1 MNSTKR
7 PETGQVGKHFILLE
21 HSIEGAISYCLIM
34 FFRLVF
40 SSDVLFEFLHSDDRD
55 YDSIR
60 MDPVVD
66 FDISSSLTDEDKS
79 RDGDGVKAPDS
90 NTSNLYKKEEP
101 TTDFDLHILIPNL
114 DIEVHA
120 AQTPSPAKQ
129 SNVDIDQIDTN
140 KHGQYIESNI
150 EKLYREKVN
159 RLYFYFRKTCF
170 QK

>member
-1 MNSTKR
+1 
-7 PETGQVGKHFILLE
+7 
-21 HSIEGAISYCLIM
+21 M

-66 FDISSSLTDEDKS
+66 FDISSSLTDEDQSK
-79 RDGDGVKAPDS
+79 DGDGVKDPDS
-90 NTSNLYKKEEP
+90 NTSSFYKKEEP
-101 TTDFDLHILIPNL
+101 ATDFDLHILIPNL

-129 SNVDIDQIDTN
+129 SNVDINQIDMNNITN
-140 KHGQYIESNI
+140 QMSATMAKMESL
-150 EKLYREKVN
+150 EPA
-159 RLYFYFRKTCF
+159 KTED
-170 QK
+170 QST

>member
-1 MNSTKR
+1 
-7 PETGQVGKHFILLE
+7 
-21 HSIEGAISYCLIM
+21 M

-66 FDISSSLTDEDKS
+66 FDISSSLTDEDQSK
-79 RDGDGVKAPDS
+79 DGDGVKDPDS
-90 NTSNLYKKEEP
+90 NTSSFYKKEEP
-101 TTDFDLHILIPNL
+101 ATDFDLHILIPNL

-129 SNVDIDQIDTN
+129 SNVDIDQIDINNITN
-140 KHGQYIESNI
+140 QMPATLAKMESL
-150 EKLYREKVN
+150 EPA
-159 RLYFYFRKTCF
+159 KTED
-170 QK
+170 QST

>member
-1 MNSTKR
+1 
-7 PETGQVGKHFILLE
+7 
-21 HSIEGAISYCLIM
+21 M

-66 FDISSSLTDEDKS
+66 FDISSSLTDEDQSK
-79 RDGDGVKAPDS
+79 DGDGVKDPDS
-90 NTSNLYKKEEP
+90 NTSSFYKKEEP
-101 TTDFDLHILIPNL
+101 ATDFDLHILIPNL

-129 SNVDIDQIDTN
+129 SNVDINQIDMNNITN
-140 KHGQYIESNI
+140 QMSATLAKMESL
-150 EKLYREKVN
+150 EPA
-159 RLYFYFRKTCF
+159 KTED
-170 QK
+170 QST

>member
-1 MNSTKR
+1 MKV
-7 PETGQVGKHFILLE
+7 QFVGA
-21 HSIEGAISYCLIM
+21 SIVLSC

-66 FDISSSLTDEDKS
+66 FDISSSLTDEDQSK
-79 RDGDGVKAPDS
+79 DGDGVKDPDS
-90 NTSNLYKKEEP
+90 NTSSFYKKEEP
-101 TTDFDLHILIPNL
+101 ATDFDLHILIPNL

-129 SNVDIDQIDTN
+129 SNVDIDQIDINNITN
-140 KHGQYIESNI
+140 QMPATLAKMESL
-150 EKLYREKVN
+150 EPA
-159 RLYFYFRKTCF
+159 KTED
-170 QK
+170 QST

>member
-1 MNSTKR
+1 
-7 PETGQVGKHFILLE
+7 
-21 HSIEGAISYCLIM
+21 M

-129 SNVDIDQIDTN
+129 SNVDRNQIDLNNITN
-140 KHGQYIESNI
+140 QMSATLAKMESL
-150 EKLYREKVN
+150 EPA
-159 RLYFYFRKTCF
+159 KTED
-170 QK
+170 QGT

>member
-1 MNSTKR
+1 
-7 PETGQVGKHFILLE
+7 
-21 HSIEGAISYCLIM
+21 M

-66 FDISSSLTDEDKS
+66 FDISSSLTDEDQSK
-79 RDGDGVKAPDS
+79 DDDGVKAPDS

-101 TTDFDLHILIPNL
+101 ATDFDLHILIPNL

-129 SNVDIDQIDTN
+129 SNSNVDINQIDMNNITN
-140 KHGQYIESNI
+140 QMSATLAKMESL
-150 EKLYREKVN
+150 EPA
-159 RLYFYFRKTCF
+159 KTED
-170 QK
+170 QST

>member
-1 MNSTKR
+1 
-7 PETGQVGKHFILLE
+7 
-21 HSIEGAISYCLIM
+21 M

-66 FDISSSLTDEDKS
+66 FDISSSLTDEDQS
-79 RDGDGVKAPDS
+79 NDGDRGKAPDS
-90 NTSNLYKKEEP
+90 NTSILNKKEEP
-101 TTDFDLHILIPNL
+101 ATDFDLHILIPNL

-129 SNVDIDQIDTN
+129 SNVDRNQIDLNNITN
-140 KHGQYIESNI
+140 QMSATLAKMESL
-150 EKLYREKVN
+150 EPA
-159 RLYFYFRKTCF
+159 KTED
-170 QK
+170 QGT

>member
-1 MNSTKR
+1 
-7 PETGQVGKHFILLE
+7 
-21 HSIEGAISYCLIM
+21 M

-129 SNVDIDQIDTN
+129 SNVDKNQIDLNNITN
-140 KHGQYIESNI
+140 QMSATLAKMESL
-150 EKLYREKVN
+150 EPA
-159 RLYFYFRKTCF
+159 KTED
-170 QK
+170 QGT

>member
-1 MNSTKR
+1 
-7 PETGQVGKHFILLE
+7 
-21 HSIEGAISYCLIM
+21 M

-66 FDISSSLTDEDKS
+66 FDISSSLTDEDQSK
-79 RDGDGVKAPDS
+79 DGDGVKAPDS
-90 NTSNLYKKEEP
+90 NTFDLCNKEEP
-101 TTDFDLHILIPNL
+101 ATDFDLHILIPNL

-129 SNVDIDQIDTN
+129 SSVDINQIDINNVTN
-140 KHGQYIESNI
+140 QMSATLAKMESL
-150 EKLYREKVN
+150 EPV
-159 RLYFYFRKTCF
+159 KTEDLGT
-170 QK
+170 

>member
-1 MNSTKR
+1 MSSMKR

-21 HSIEGAISYCLIM
+21 HSIESAISYCLIM

-66 FDISSSLTDEDKS
+66 FDISSSLTDEDQSK
-79 RDGDGVKAPDS
+79 DGDGVKDPDS
-90 NTSNLYKKEEP
+90 NTSSFYKKEEP
-101 TTDFDLHILIPNL
+101 ATDFDLHILIPNL

-129 SNVDIDQIDTN
+129 SNVDIDQIDINNITN
-140 KHGQYIESNI
+140 QMPATLAKMESL
-150 EKLYREKVN
+150 EPA
-159 RLYFYFRKTCF
+159 KTED
-170 QK
+170 QST

>member
-1 MNSTKR
+1 MKR

-21 HSIEGAISYCLIM
+21 HSIESAISYCLIM

-66 FDISSSLTDEDKS
+66 FDISSSLTDEDQSK
-79 RDGDGVKAPDS
+79 DGDGVKDPDS
-90 NTSNLYKKEEP
+90 NTSSFYKKEEP
-101 TTDFDLHILIPNL
+101 ATDFDLHILIPNL

-129 SNVDIDQIDTN
+129 SNVDIDQIDINNITN
-140 KHGQYIESNI
+140 QMPATLAKMESL
-150 EKLYREKVN
+150 EPA
-159 RLYFYFRKTCF
+159 KTED
-170 QK
+170 QST

>member
-1 MNSTKR
+1 MSSMKR

-21 HSIEGAISYCLIM
+21 HSIELSNVVRGFYCLIM

-66 FDISSSLTDEDKS
+66 FDISSSLTDEDQS
-79 RDGDGVKAPDS
+79 NDGDRGKAPDS
-90 NTSNLYKKEEP
+90 NTSILNKKEEP
-101 TTDFDLHILIPNL
+101 ATDFDLHILIPNL

-129 SNVDIDQIDTN
+129 SNDDINQIDINNITN
-140 KHGQYIESNI
+140 QMSATLAKMESL
-150 EKLYREKVN
+150 EPA
-159 RLYFYFRKTCF
+159 KTED
-170 QK
+170 QST

>member
-1 MNSTKR
+1 
-7 PETGQVGKHFILLE
+7 
-21 HSIEGAISYCLIM
+21 M

-66 FDISSSLTDEDKS
+66 FDISSSLTDEDQSK
-79 RDGDGVKAPDS
+79 DGDGVKAPDS
-90 NTSNLYKKEEP
+90 NTCNLYKKEVP

-129 SNVDIDQIDTN
+129 SNVDRNQIDLNNITN
-140 KHGQYIESNI
+140 QMSATLAKMESLEPAKTEGQS
-150 EKLYREKVN
+150 
-159 RLYFYFRKTCF
+159 T
-170 QK
+170 

>member
-1 MNSTKR
+1 
-7 PETGQVGKHFILLE
+7 
-21 HSIEGAISYCLIM
+21 M

-66 FDISSSLTDEDKS
+66 FDISSSLTDEDQSK
-79 RDGDGVKAPDS
+79 DGDGGIAPDS
-90 NTSNLYKKEEP
+90 NTSISSKKEEP
-101 TTDFDLHILIPNL
+101 ATDFDLHILIPNL

-129 SNVDIDQIDTN
+129 SSVDINQIDINNVANQMSATLA
-140 KHGQYIESNI
+140 KMESL
-150 EKLYREKVN
+150 EPAKTEDQSTKVA
-159 RLYFYFRKTCF
+159 L
-170 QK
+170 

>member
-1 MNSTKR
+1 MKR

-21 HSIEGAISYCLIM
+21 HSIESAIGFYCLIM

-66 FDISSSLTDEDKS
+66 FDISSSLTDEDQSK
-79 RDGDGVKAPDS
+79 DGDGVKDPDS
-90 NTSNLYKKEEP
+90 NTSSFYKKEEP
-101 TTDFDLHILIPNL
+101 ATDFDLHILIPNL

-129 SNVDIDQIDTN
+129 SNVDIDQIDINNITN
-140 KHGQYIESNI
+140 QMPATLAKMESL
-150 EKLYREKVN
+150 EPA
-159 RLYFYFRKTCF
+159 KTED
-170 QK
+170 QST

>member
-1 MNSTKR
+1 
-7 PETGQVGKHFILLE
+7 
-21 HSIEGAISYCLIM
+21 M

-66 FDISSSLTDEDKS
+66 FDISSSLTDEDQSK
-79 RDGDGVKAPDS
+79 DGDGVKDPDS
-90 NTSNLYKKEEP
+90 NTSSFYKKEEP
-101 TTDFDLHILIPNL
+101 ATDFDLHILIPNL

-129 SNVDIDQIDTN
+129 SNDDINQIDINNITN
-140 KHGQYIESNI
+140 QMSATLAKMESL
-150 EKLYREKVN
+150 EPA
-159 RLYFYFRKTCF
+159 KTED
-170 QK
+170 QST

>member
-1 MNSTKR
+1 
-7 PETGQVGKHFILLE
+7 
-21 HSIEGAISYCLIM
+21 M

-66 FDISSSLTDEDKS
+66 FDISSSLTDEDQSK
-79 RDGDGVKAPDS
+79 DADGVKSPDS

-129 SNVDIDQIDTN
+129 SNVDRNQIDLNNITN
-140 KHGQYIESNI
+140 QMSATLAKMESLEPAKTEGQG
-150 EKLYREKVN
+150 
-159 RLYFYFRKTCF
+159 T
-170 QK
+170 

>member
-1 MNSTKR
+1 MSSMKR

-21 HSIEGAISYCLIM
+21 HSIESAIRRGFYCLIM

-66 FDISSSLTDEDKS
+66 FDISSSLTDEDQSK
-79 RDGDGVKAPDS
+79 DGDGVKDPDS
-90 NTSNLYKKEEP
+90 NTSSFYKKEEP
-101 TTDFDLHILIPNL
+101 ATDFDLHILIPNL

-129 SNVDIDQIDTN
+129 SNVDIDQIDINNITN
-140 KHGQYIESNI
+140 QMPATLAKMESL
-150 EKLYREKVN
+150 EPA
-159 RLYFYFRKTCF
+159 KTED
-170 QK
+170 QST

>member
-1 MNSTKR
+1 MSSMKR

-21 HSIEGAISYCLIM
+21 HSIENSCIQIFLLIM

-66 FDISSSLTDEDKS
+66 FDISSSLTDEDQSK
-79 RDGDGVKAPDS
+79 DGDGVKDPDS
-90 NTSNLYKKEEP
+90 NTSSFYKKEEP
-101 TTDFDLHILIPNL
+101 ATDFDLHILIPNL

-129 SNVDIDQIDTN
+129 SNVDIDQIDINNITN
-140 KHGQYIESNI
+140 QMPATLAKMESL
-150 EKLYREKVN
+150 EPA
-159 RLYFYFRKTCF
+159 KTED
-170 QK
+170 QST

>member
-1 MNSTKR
+1 
-7 PETGQVGKHFILLE
+7 
-21 HSIEGAISYCLIM
+21 M

-66 FDISSSLTDEDKS
+66 FDISSSLTDEDQSK
-79 RDGDGVKAPDS
+79 DGDGVKAPEA

-101 TTDFDLHILIPNL
+101 ATDFDLHILIPNL

-129 SNVDIDQIDTN
+129 SNSNVDINQIDMNNITN
-140 KHGQYIESNI
+140 QMSATLAKMESL
-150 EKLYREKVN
+150 EPA
-159 RLYFYFRKTCF
+159 KTED
-170 QK
+170 QST

>member
-1 MNSTKR
+1 MSSMKR

-21 HSIEGAISYCLIM
+21 HSIESAIGFYCLIM

-66 FDISSSLTDEDKS
+66 FDISSSLTDEDQSK
-79 RDGDGVKAPDS
+79 DGDGVKDPDS
-90 NTSNLYKKEEP
+90 NTSSFYKKEEP
-101 TTDFDLHILIPNL
+101 ATDFDLHILIPNL

-129 SNVDIDQIDTN
+129 SNVDIDQIDINNITN
-140 KHGQYIESNI
+140 QMPATLAKMESL
-150 EKLYREKVN
+150 EPA
-159 RLYFYFRKTCF
+159 KTED
-170 QK
+170 QST

>member
-1 MNSTKR
+1 MSSTKK

-21 HSIEGAISYCLIM
+21 DSIESAVLRSFYCLIM

-66 FDISSSLTDEDKS
+66 FDISSSLTDEDQSK
-79 RDGDGVKAPDS
+79 DADGVKVPDS
-90 NTSNLYKKEEP
+90 NTSNSYKKEEP
-101 TTDFDLHILIPNL
+101 TSDFDLHTLVPNL

-129 SNVDIDQIDTN
+129 SDVIIDINNTTNQMSATLAKMESLEPAKTEDQST
-140 KHGQYIESNI
+140 
-150 EKLYREKVN
+150 
-159 RLYFYFRKTCF
+159 
-170 QK
+170 

>member
-1 MNSTKR
+1 MSSMKR

-21 HSIEGAISYCLIM
+21 HSIEKLRGFYCLIM

-66 FDISSSLTDEDKS
+66 FDISSSLTDEDQSK
-79 RDGDGVKAPDS
+79 DGDGVKDPDS
-90 NTSNLYKKEEP
+90 NTSSFYKKEEP
-101 TTDFDLHILIPNL
+101 ATDFDLHILIPNL

-129 SNVDIDQIDTN
+129 SNVDIDQIDINNITN
-140 KHGQYIESNI
+140 QMPATLAKMESL
-150 EKLYREKVN
+150 EPA
-159 RLYFYFRKTCF
+159 KTED
-170 QK
+170 QST

>member
-1 MNSTKR
+1 MKR
-7 PETGQVGKHFILLE
+7 PETGQVGKHFILFRTFNWKCNFR
-21 HSIEGAISYCLIM
+21 GFYCLIM

-66 FDISSSLTDEDKS
+66 FDISSSLTDEDQSK
-79 RDGDGVKAPDS
+79 DGDGVKDPDS
-90 NTSNLYKKEEP
+90 NTSSFYKKEEP
-101 TTDFDLHILIPNL
+101 ATDFDLHILIPNL

-129 SNVDIDQIDTN
+129 SNVDIDQIDINNITN
-140 KHGQYIESNI
+140 QMPATLAKMESL
-150 EKLYREKVN
+150 EPA
-159 RLYFYFRKTCF
+159 KTED
-170 QK
+170 QST

>member
-21 HSIEGAISYCLIM
+21 HSIESAIGFYCLIM

-66 FDISSSLTDEDKS
+66 FDISSSLTDEDQSK
-79 RDGDGVKAPDS
+79 DGDGVKDPDS
-90 NTSNLYKKEEP
+90 NTSSFYKKEEP
-101 TTDFDLHILIPNL
+101 ATDFDLHILIPNL

-129 SNVDIDQIDTN
+129 SNVDIDQIDINNITN
-140 KHGQYIESNI
+140 QMPATLAKMESL
-150 EKLYREKVN
+150 EPA
-159 RLYFYFRKTCF
+159 KTED
-170 QK
+170 QST

>member
-1 MNSTKR
+1 
-7 PETGQVGKHFILLE
+7 
-21 HSIEGAISYCLIM
+21 M

-66 FDISSSLTDEDKS
+66 FDISSSLTDEDQS

-129 SNVDIDQIDTN
+129 SNVDRNQIDLNNITN
-140 KHGQYIESNI
+140 QMSATLAKMESL
-150 EKLYREKVN
+150 EPAKTEDQSTKVAI
-159 RLYFYFRKTCF
+159 
-170 QK
+170 

>member
-1 MNSTKR
+1 MKVQF
-7 PETGQVGKHFILLE
+7 GF
-21 HSIEGAISYCLIM
+21 YCLIM

-66 FDISSSLTDEDKS
+66 FDISSSLTDEDQSK
-79 RDGDGVKAPDS
+79 DGDGVKDPDS
-90 NTSNLYKKEEP
+90 NTSSFYKKEEP
-101 TTDFDLHILIPNL
+101 ATDFDLHILIPNL

-129 SNVDIDQIDTN
+129 SNVDIDQIDINNITN
-140 KHGQYIESNI
+140 QMPATLAKMESL
-150 EKLYREKVN
+150 EPA
-159 RLYFYFRKTCF
+159 KTED
-170 QK
+170 QST

>member
-1 MNSTKR
+1 MSSMKR

-21 HSIEGAISYCLIM
+21 HSIESDCLIM

-66 FDISSSLTDEDKS
+66 FDISSSLTDEDQSK
-79 RDGDGVKAPDS
+79 DDDGVKAPDS

-101 TTDFDLHILIPNL
+101 ATDFDLHILIPNL

-129 SNVDIDQIDTN
+129 SNVDIDQIDINNITN
-140 KHGQYIESNI
+140 QMPATLAKMESL
-150 EKLYREKVN
+150 EPA
-159 RLYFYFRKTCF
+159 KTED
-170 QK
+170 QST

>member
-1 MNSTKR
+1 
-7 PETGQVGKHFILLE
+7 
-21 HSIEGAISYCLIM
+21 M

-66 FDISSSLTDEDKS
+66 FDISSSLTDEDQPK
-79 RDGDGVKAPDS
+79 DGDGVKAPDS

-129 SNVDIDQIDTN
+129 SNVDRNQIDLNNITN
-140 KHGQYIESNI
+140 QMSATLAKMESL
-150 EKLYREKVN
+150 EPA
-159 RLYFYFRKTCF
+159 KTED
-170 QK
+170 QGT

>member
-1 MNSTKR
+1 
-7 PETGQVGKHFILLE
+7 
-21 HSIEGAISYCLIM
+21 M

-66 FDISSSLTDEDKS
+66 FDISSSLTDEDQSK
-79 RDGDGVKAPDS
+79 DGDGVKDPDS
-90 NTSNLYKKEEP
+90 NTSSFYKKEEP
-101 TTDFDLHILIPNL
+101 ATDFDLHILIPNL

-129 SNVDIDQIDTN
+129 SNVDIDQIDINNITN
-140 KHGQYIESNI
+140 QMPATLAKMESLEPAKTEGQS
-150 EKLYREKVN
+150 
-159 RLYFYFRKTCF
+159 T
-170 QK
+170 

>member
-1 MNSTKR
+1 
-7 PETGQVGKHFILLE
+7 
-21 HSIEGAISYCLIM
+21 M

-66 FDISSSLTDEDKS
+66 FDISSSLTDEDQS

-90 NTSNLYKKEEP
+90 NTSNLYKNEEP

-129 SNVDIDQIDTN
+129 SNVDKNQIDLNNITN
-140 KHGQYIESNI
+140 QMSATLAKMESL
-150 EKLYREKVN
+150 EPAKTEDQSTKVAI
-159 RLYFYFRKTCF
+159 
-170 QK
+170 

>member
-1 MNSTKR
+1 MSSMKR

-21 HSIEGAISYCLIM
+21 HSIESAIYCLIM

-66 FDISSSLTDEDKS
+66 FDISSSLTDEDQSK
-79 RDGDGVKAPDS
+79 DGDGVKAPDS

-101 TTDFDLHILIPNL
+101 ATDFDLHILIPNL

-129 SNVDIDQIDTN
+129 SNVDIDQIDINNITN
-140 KHGQYIESNI
+140 QMPATLAKMESL
-150 EKLYREKVN
+150 EPA
-159 RLYFYFRKTCF
+159 KTED
-170 QK
+170 QST

>member
-1 MNSTKR
+1 
-7 PETGQVGKHFILLE
+7 
-21 HSIEGAISYCLIM
+21 M

-66 FDISSSLTDEDKS
+66 FDISSSLTDEDQSK
-79 RDGDGVKAPDS
+79 DGDGVKAPDS
-90 NTSNLYKKEEP
+90 NTSNVYKKEEP
-101 TTDFDLHILIPNL
+101 ETDFDLHILIPNL

-129 SNVDIDQIDTN
+129 IDLNNITN
-140 KHGQYIESNI
+140 QMSATLAKMESLEPAKTEGQS
-150 EKLYREKVN
+150 
-159 RLYFYFRKTCF
+159 T
-170 QK
+170 